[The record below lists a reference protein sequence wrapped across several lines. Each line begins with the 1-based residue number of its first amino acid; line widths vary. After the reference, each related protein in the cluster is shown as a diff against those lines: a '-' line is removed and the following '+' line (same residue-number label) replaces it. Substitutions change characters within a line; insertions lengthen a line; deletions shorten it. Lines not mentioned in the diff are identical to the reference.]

1 MQDKDFKDRLWEWK
15 DVNKQAKK
23 QRSEGEIKFRQ
34 DTTKKNLKY
43 LFKAIAVVMIAI
55 ISGYVSAYYF
65 VKNLNDSNVT
75 KGGSQTI
82 ILERDPKSSSFQVN
96 SIYSIVQTTA
106 PSVVGIGSSEE
117 SFIKN
122 SLDNTSNGSG
132 LIIRSDGYI
141 LTNYHIIEKFQKIL
155 VKLPGQGSKPFEG
168 KLIGYDKPSDL
179 AIIKINSENLP
190 VAKFGKVSNAKI
202 GDMVISMANSSG
214 EEYIGTVTTGTISS
228 TTKKMEVGDPKSG
241 EKSAY
246 AMLQTDLVLNVY
258 NDGGIICN
266 LSGEVLG
273 INSKTISGKFNAAG
287 LSHAIAA
294 EEINKIVDSLLSYG
308 EVKRPSLGFTGGTL
322 IPNEEGDIEGVYIQ
336 SVTHDNGLAKAGVKA
351 TDIIIELD
359 GKKIKKLEDI
369 YSILEKKK
377 VGDVVSCKIWRDG
390 KAQMLSV
397 ELGEASK

>member
-15 DVNKQAKK
+15 DVSKQTKK
-23 QRSEGEIKFRQ
+23 QRLEGEIKFRQ
-34 DTTKKNLKY
+34 DTTKRKLKY

-65 VKNLNDSNVT
+65 VKNLNNANVKT
-75 KGGSQTI
+75 GSSQTI
-82 ILERDPKSSSFQVN
+82 ILERDSKSSSFQVN
-96 SIYSIVQTTA
+96 SIYSIVQVTA

-117 SFIKN
+117 SFVKN
-122 SLDNTSNGSG
+122 SLDNTTNGSG

-155 VKLPGQGSKPFEG
+155 IKLPGQGSKPFEG
-168 KLIGYDKPSDL
+168 KVVGYDKPSDL
-179 AIIKINSENLP
+179 AIIKINTDNLT
-190 VAKFGKVSNAKI
+190 VAKFGKISNAKI

-228 TTKKMEVGDPKSG
+228 TTKKMEVGNSKSG

-246 AMLQTDLVLNVY
+246 ALLQTDLNLNVY

-266 LSGEVLG
+266 SSGEVLG
-273 INSKTISGKFNAAG
+273 INSKNIDGKFNAAG
-287 LSHAIAA
+287 LSHAIAI

-322 IPNEEGDIEGVYIQ
+322 IPNEQGDIEGVYIQ
-336 SVTHDNGLAKAGVKA
+336 SVTHDSGSAKAGIKA

-359 GKKIKKLEDI
+359 GKKVKKLEDI

-377 VGDVVSCKIWRDG
+377 VGDMVSCKIWRDG
-390 KAQMLSV
+390 KAQLLSV